1 MHTLIDSSKNY
12 AHLQVLIYETD
23 AAADKFIEA
32 IYKTSRE
39 QASRRLS
46 LKDGRY
52 MYTPS
57 DEYSQTKQRFIRA
70 KFHKL

>member
-23 AAADKFIEA
+23 VAADKLIEA
-32 IYKTSRE
+32 IYKTSRD
-39 QASRRLS
+39 QASARL
-46 LKDGRY
+46 LIRDGRY

-57 DEYSQTKQRFIRA
+57 DEYSQNKQRFIRA